1 MVMNAKTPGHLIA
14 IVGPSGVGK
23 DSLIEGVQERLP
35 RVHFMQRIITRAAD
49 AGGESHRAVTPEA
62 FAALR
67 EAGKLLFDWQ
77 AHGLEYGISIDAQR
91 LVLQGH
97 NVVFN
102 GSRHALSD
110 QQGHWPDLKVI
121 WVTANRT
128 LREARLSNRG
138 RETAEDIGKRLAV
151 NEPAVPP
158 GALVVE
164 NEGSLDEGIGRME
177 DAILTLTRRTPGA
190 AR

>member
-1 MVMNAKTPGHLIA
+1 M
-14 IVGPSGVGK
+14 
-23 DSLIEGVQERLP
+23 
-35 RVHFMQRIITRAAD
+35 
-49 AGGESHRAVTPEA
+49 
-62 FAALR
+62 
-67 EAGKLLFDWQ
+67 
-77 AHGLEYGISIDAQR
+77 
-91 LVLQGH
+91 
-97 NVVFN
+97 
-102 GSRHALSD
+102 
-110 QQGHWPDLKVI
+110 KVI

-177 DAILTLTRRTPGA
+177 DAILTLTRQTPGA